1 MRYNGHVYT
10 EALSADYVSVT
21 SAGALGIGARSKRA
35 IVAHTL
41 FRVDGQWVSRECV
54 DHTCI
59 TEPERVQSG
68 RKFLEH
74 KPLIHN

>member
-1 MRYNGHVYT
+1 LRRRRMRYNGHVYT

-41 FRVDGQWVSRECV
+41 FKADGQ
-54 DHTCI
+54 
-59 TEPERVQSG
+59 
-68 RKFLEH
+68 
-74 KPLIHN
+74 